1 VIYSPFAEARPLA
14 AAVVA
19 SPMRAQAGF
28 PGIFAV
34 AAPREDAPGVYIYRW
49 LKGRQFFRRT
59 LERFLRRRI
68 RWWLLR
74 LDHLHLIV
82 SARDTL
88 LIVLLLRRKS

>member
-19 SPMRAQAGF
+19 SPIGARRDFQGYLRWRLLGRMLR
-28 PGIFAV
+28 
-34 AAPREDAPGVYIYRW
+34 GVYIYRW
-49 LKGRQFFRRT
+49 LKGRRFFRRT